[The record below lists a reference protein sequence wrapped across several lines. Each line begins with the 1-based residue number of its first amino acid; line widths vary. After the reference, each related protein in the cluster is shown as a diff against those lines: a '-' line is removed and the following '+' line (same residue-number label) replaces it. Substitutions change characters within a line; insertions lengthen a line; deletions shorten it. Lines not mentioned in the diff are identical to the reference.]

1 MADDKKVV
9 EVESVS
15 DTDVVSPKKAGALS
29 PEDKAALDMAKL
41 NRKLAVANAEKALA
55 ENQVAELTF
64 KNLVLQ
70 LYMKYGL
77 SEVDGIDEQGNLL
90 RSKE

>member
-1 MADDKKVV
+1 MADDKKV
-9 EVESVS
+9 VESVS

-29 PEDKAALDMAKL
+29 PEDKATLEMAKL

-77 SEVDGIDEQGNLL
+77 TEADGIDEQGALI